1 MGRREAQAAPRSA
14 RQRLGQRRRR
24 PDGTATAPPPRPAP
38 TAAQERAAT
47 FTRWMVA
54 GALAGFILS
63 LTQALNP
70 WVGAGVTSNSVQASF
85 VQALG
90 ASIATGLLA
99 RGACWIWLARQA

>member
-1 MGRREAQAAPRSA
+1 MGRRAAQAIPRSA
-14 RQRLGQRRRR
+14 RQRLGPRRR
-24 PDGTATAPPPRPAP
+24 APKAQAAAAQPRPVQTP
-38 TAAQERAAT
+38 AQERAAT

-54 GALAGFILS
+54 GALAGLILS
-63 LTQALNP
+63 LTQASNP
-70 WVGAGVTSNSVQASF
+70 WVGSGVTSNL

>member
-1 MGRREAQAAPRSA
+1 MGRRAAQAIPRSA
-14 RQRLGQRRRR
+14 RQRLGPRRRA
-24 PDGTATAPPPRPAP
+24 PKAQAATAQPRPVQTP
-38 TAAQERAAT
+38 AQERAAT

-54 GALAGFILS
+54 GALAGLILS
-63 LTQALNP
+63 LTQSYDSWA
-70 WVGAGVTSNSVQASF
+70 GAGVTSNLVQASF